1 MRKKL
6 RRKYSKVWTV
16 VMVIIDLD
24 LLVSMIND
32 NVGDLAKGVRV
43 A

>member
-1 MRKKL
+1 MRKNL

-16 VMVIIDLD
+16 VMVIIDFD
-24 LLVSMIND
+24 LLVNMIND

>member
-1 MRKKL
+1 L

-16 VMVIIDLD
+16 VMVIINLD
-24 LLVSMIND
+24 LLVNMIND
-32 NVGDLAKGVRV
+32 NLSDLAKGVRV